1 MSPVLE
7 ASRSSA
13 SYSSWCLCLGPLEAL
28 ERPGLLELF
37 ELPWADEARLDPLE
51 ELLGD
56 LVVPG
61 DPMNATV
68 AVHDSCEYLFRNRF
82 NNSM

>member
-28 ERPGLLELF
+28 EWPELLELL
-37 ELPWADEARLDPLE
+37 ELPWADEARLDPLDE
-51 ELLGD
+51 LLLGD
-56 LVVPG
+56 LVIPG
-61 DPMNATV
+61 DPMTATV
-68 AVHDSCEYLFRNRF
+68 AVQ
-82 NNSM
+82 